1 MIVDKICSPS
11 DVALWG
17 RNELKPMLRRLA
29 DLYATMDRFYAEAAS
44 HYGFQ
49 CDGCRDNCCQTRF
62 YHHTVI
68 EYLYLMKGVYQLSPD
83 TRQAV
88 RSVAAG
94 VVEGA
99 RLAGQPGQKRRL
111 MCPLNR
117 EQRCIIYPFR
127 PMICRLHGI
136 SHELR
141 RNDGTI
147 LLGEGCQLFDE
158 HALGKPYFRFD
169 RTPFY
174 SQMVILEKDVRVATG
189 ITRRLKMTIAEM
201 LITEDFAAHSLE

>member
-1 MIVDKICSPS
+1 MYSS
-11 DVALWG
+11 SEAALWS
-17 RNELKPMLRRLA
+17 RKELKPMLHRLSE
-29 DLYATMDRFYAEAAS
+29 LYSTMDRHYAEAAS

-49 CDGCRDNCCQTRF
+49 CNGCRDNCCETRF
-62 YHHTVI
+62 YHHTLI
-68 EYLYLMKGVYQLSPD
+68 EYLYLMQGVDQLPPD

-88 RSVAAG
+88 RRIATE
-94 VVEGA
+94 VVERIRSADQSG
-99 RLAGQPGQKRRL
+99 PNRRF

-147 LLGEGCQLFDE
+147 LLGEGCQLFDDLT
-158 HALGKPYFRFD
+158 LGKPHFRFD

-174 SQMVILEKDVRVATG
+174 RQMVLLEKDVRVASR
-189 ITRRLKMTIAEM
+189 ITRKLKMTIAEM
-201 LITEDFAAHSLE
+201 LITENLAAHGLE